1 MKALNRKLARD
12 LWHMRGQALAI
23 ALVVASGIASFVTA
37 RSAYDSLWRSH
48 QDYYAR
54 YRFADVFASLKRAP
68 ISLAVK
74 IAAIPGIEAVE
85 PRVVLGVTLDVPGLD
100 DLASARLASVPERG
114 LPALNRLHIQE
125 GRYLDAS
132 RADEVLLG
140 VAFAEANRL
149 GPGSRLNA
157 LINGRWQRLEVAG
170 LALSPEFIFDMPTQG
185 LVPDKRRFGTIWM
198 SERAVAEAFDM
209 KGAFN
214 DISVRLGP
222 GAVEARVIE
231 DLDRLIERYG
241 GLGAYGREDHP
252 SHSRFSQEF
261 DELRAWG
268 RLMPAIFLG
277 IAAFLL
283 QIVCSRL
290 VMSQRDQIAVM
301 KAFGYENRAVGEH
314 YLGLVLAIVAVGVA
328 IGGLMGWVFGQGLLD
343 QYSEYF
349 RFPSMRHEVSA
360 DLVFWGAG
368 ISVVAACL
376 GAFGAVRSAVRL
388 PPAEAM
394 RPEPPPRFQAGFIE
408 RAGLLALAS
417 PPTRILFRNLSRRPG
432 RFLLSVISIALA
444 VTVLVVGRYFV
455 DAIDRVM
462 DVHFRTVERQQATV
476 QFNLPVDSRA
486 RHDLARLPGVLRVE
500 PYRVAPVRIRFG
512 ARAERAPLVGL
523 VPDAELRRII
533 GPARQA
539 IPPPASGLVLTD
551 FLAASLGAR
560 TGDVVTLE
568 VLEGRRHIREVAV
581 VDQIDELMGVYAYT
595 SLDSLVRIAGED
607 SISGAYLQVD
617 PIEDA
622 RFDRALK
629 RLPAVSGVSMREA
642 AIRSYQETI
651 ADVFSTFTFVLI
663 GLAMVVAIGV
673 VYNGARI
680 TLFERGRELASLRVL
695 GFTRAEVAS
704 MLLGEQA
711 IILGLGVPLGF
722 VMGYGLSGAVAA
734 AYQNKLIRMPLVISA
749 ASYAFSLIVIVV
761 AGMVSG
767 AIVKRRADRL
777 DLVAVLKTRE

>member
-1 MKALNRKLARD
+1 MRALNRKLGRD

-23 ALVVASGIASFVTA
+23 ALIVASGIASFVTA

-68 ISLAVK
+68 MGLAAK

-100 DLASARLASVPERG
+100 DLASARLASLPERG

-132 RADEVLLG
+132 RADEVLIG
-140 VAFAEANRL
+140 VAFAEANGL

-185 LVPDKRRFGTIWM
+185 LVPDQRRFGTIWM

-301 KAFGYENRAVGEH
+301 KAFGYANRAIGAH
-314 YLGLVLAIVAVGVA
+314 YFGLVMVIVTAGVA
-328 IGGLMGWVFGQGLLD
+328 IGSAVGWLLGQGLLD

-349 RFPSMRHEVSA
+349 RFPTMRHEVSA
-360 DLVFWGAG
+360 DLVFWGVG
-368 ISVVAACL
+368 ISVLAAFF

-394 RPEPPPRFQAGFIE
+394 RPEPPARFHAGFIE
-408 RAGLLALAS
+408 RAGLLAPAS

-432 RFLLSVISIALA
+432 RFLLSVLSIALA
-444 VTVLVVGRYFV
+444 VTVLVAGRYFV
-455 DAIDRVM
+455 DAIEMVM
-462 DVHFRTVERQQATV
+462 DVHFETVERQQATV

-500 PYRVAPVRIRFG
+500 PYRISPVRIRFG
-512 ARAERAPLVGL
+512 PRVARAPLVGL
-523 VPDAELRRII
+523 VQDAELRRII
-533 GPARQA
+533 GPARNA
-539 IPPPASGLVLTD
+539 ISPPTSGVVLTD
-551 FLAASLGAR
+551 FLAETLGAR
-560 TGDVVTLE
+560 TGDVVTVE

-581 VDQIDELMGVYAYT
+581 VAEINELMGVYAYT
-595 SLDSLVRIAGED
+595 SLDSLARIAGED
-607 SISGAYLQVD
+607 SISGAYLQLD
-617 PIEDA
+617 PIEDV
-622 RFDRALK
+622 RFDRVLK

-711 IILGLGVPLGF
+711 VILALGVPLGF
-722 VMGYGLSGAVAA
+722 LMGYGLSGAIAG

-761 AGMVSG
+761 AGAVSG

>member
-1 MKALNRKLARD
+1 
-12 LWHMRGQALAI
+12 MRGQALAI
-23 ALVVASGIASFVTA
+23 ALIVASGIASFVTA

-48 QDYYAR
+48 EDYYAR

-68 ISLAVK
+68 MSLIGK
-74 IAAIPGIEAVE
+74 IAAIPGVEVLE
-85 PRVVLGVTLDVPGLD
+85 PRVVLGVTLDVPDLD
-100 DLASARLASVPERG
+100 DPASARLASLPEHG
-114 LPALNRLHIQE
+114 LPNLNRLHIQK

-132 RADEVLLG
+132 RLNEVLLG
-140 VAFAEANRL
+140 SAFAEANRL
-149 GPGSRLNA
+149 TPGSRLSA
-157 LINGRWQRLEVAG
+157 LINGRWQELEVVG
-170 LALSPEFIFDMPTQG
+170 VALSPEFIFDMPTQG
-185 LVPDKRRFGTIWM
+185 LLPDKRRFGTIWM

-209 KGAFN
+209 DGAFN
-214 DISVRLGP
+214 DIALRLGP

-231 DLDRLIERYG
+231 EVDRLIERYG
-241 GLGAYGREDHP
+241 GLGAYGRRDHP
-252 SHSRFSQEF
+252 SHARFSQEF

-301 KAFGYENRAVGEH
+301 KAFGYGNMAVGAH
-314 YLGLVLAIVAVGVA
+314 YLALVMVIVAVGVA
-328 IGGLMGWVFGQGLLD
+328 IGSVSGWVLGQGLLD

-360 DLVFWGAG
+360 GLIFWGLG
-368 ISVVAACL
+368 ISVLAAL
-376 GAFGAVRSAVRL
+376 SGATGAVRSAVQL

-394 RPEPPPRFQAGFIE
+394 RPEAPPRFRAGLIE
-408 RAGLLALAS
+408 RAGLLAHAS
-417 PPTRILFRNLSRRPG
+417 PPARILFRNLSRRPV
-432 RFLLSVISIALA
+432 RFLLSVTSIALA
-444 VTVLVVGRYFV
+444 VTVLVAGRYFV
-455 DAIDRVM
+455 DAIDKIM

-500 PYRVAPVRIRFG
+500 PYRIAPVRLRIGSRV
-512 ARAERAPLVGL
+512 ERAPLVGL
-523 VPDAELRRII
+523 VQGAELRRII
-533 GPARQA
+533 GPARLA
-539 IPPPASGLVLTD
+539 VPPPTSGLVLTD
-551 FLAASLGAR
+551 FLAATLGAR
-560 TGDVVTLE
+560 TGDVVTVEL
-568 VLEGRRHIREVAV
+568 LEGHRHVRELAV
-581 VDQIDELMGVYAYT
+581 VGQIGELMGVYAYT
-595 SLDSLVRIAGED
+595 SLESLARITGED
-607 SISGAYLQVD
+607 SISGAYLQLD
-617 PIEDA
+617 PIQDA
-622 RFDRALK
+622 RFDRAVK

-663 GLAMVVAIGV
+663 GLAIVVAIGV

-711 IILGLGVPLGF
+711 AILALGIPLGF
-722 VMGYGLSGAVAA
+722 LMGYGLSGVIAG

-761 AGMVSG
+761 AGLASG